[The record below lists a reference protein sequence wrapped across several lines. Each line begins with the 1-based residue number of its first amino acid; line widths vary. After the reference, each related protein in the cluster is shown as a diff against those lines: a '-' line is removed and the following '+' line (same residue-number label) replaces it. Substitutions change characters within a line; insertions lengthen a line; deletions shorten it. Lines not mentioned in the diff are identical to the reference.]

1 MDGRVIYMELYSSE
15 ARSRCVQQIM
25 KKERKIWSTLWG
37 RETNGTLGSKWAAG
51 LVFFSCFPSLFFP
64 GWWGGGHVQRSSK
77 VGNSFLPANQNK
89 TCYSVS
95 VVWDRNGQ
103 VKQAEASLCII
114 QTALTFSILDCFLE
128 WMIVAG
134 LSFGSIVIFSA
145 GIWRW
150 VQ

>member
-1 MDGRVIYMELYSSE
+1 MVVWYTWSFTQ
-15 ARSRCVQQIM
+15 ARQGQGVCNRLWRR
-25 KKERKIWSTLWG
+25 KERYGAHCGAEKQMEHWDLNEQQGLFS
-37 RETNGTLGSKWAAG
+37 S
-51 LVFFSCFPSLFFP
+51 LVFLLFFSP

-114 QTALTFSILDCFLE
+114 QTALTFSILDCFPE